1 MLQRIQT
8 IWLLLAAACS
18 FVSLKIS
25 FYAGN
30 LIAEQTTANG
40 VGAFSEITGMDNPI
54 LTTAVGV
61 ISLISIFLYSNR
73 KLQMKFCIAAFF
85 TEISLL
91 IFYYFLIKTFKEG
104 TLAIGAAIHLLIIIF
119 IILAMAG
126 IRKDNKIIAESDR
139 LR

>member
-18 FVSLKIS
+18 FVSLKIT

-30 LIAEQTTANG
+30 LIAEGTTSNG
-40 VGAFSEITGMDNPI
+40 VGSFSQITGMDNPI
-54 LTTAVGV
+54 LTTAAGV
-61 ISLISIFLYSNR
+61 MCLISIFIYKNR
-73 KLQMKFCIAAFF
+73 KQQIKFCIAAFF
-85 TEISLL
+85 IEISLL
-91 IFYYFLIKTFKEG
+91 IFYYFLTKTFKEG
-104 TLAIGAAIHLLIIIF
+104 TLAIGAGIHLLIIIF
-119 IILAMAG
+119 ILLAIAG

>member
-1 MLQRIQT
+1 MLQRIQS

-18 FVSLKIS
+18 FVSLKIT

-30 LIAEQTTANG
+30 LIAEQSTTNSIG
-40 VGAFSEITGMDNPI
+40 SFSEIKGMDNPI

-61 ISLISIFLYSNR
+61 MCLISIFLYKNR
-73 KLQMKFCIAAFF
+73 KQQIKFCITAFF
-85 TEISLL
+85 IEISLL
-91 IFYYFLIKTFKEG
+91 FFYFFLTKTFKEG
-104 TLAIGAAIHLLIIIF
+104 TLAIGAVIHLLIIIF
-119 IILAMAG
+119 IILAIAG

>member
-1 MLQRIQT
+1 MIQRIQT

-18 FVSLKIS
+18 FVSLKIT

-30 LIAEQTTANG
+30 LIGEEGA
-40 VGAFSEITGMDNPI
+40 VGLYSEIKGMDNPI

-61 ISLISIFLYSNR
+61 VSLISIFLYKNR
-73 KLQMKFCIAAFF
+73 KQQIKFCMAAFF
-85 TEISLL
+85 IEISLL
-91 IFYYFLIKTFKEG
+91 IFYFYLTKTFKEG
-104 TLAIGAAIHLLIIIF
+104 TIAIGAAIHLLIIIF
-119 IILAMAG
+119 ILLAIAG

>member
-18 FVSLKIS
+18 FVSLKIT

-30 LIAEQTTANG
+30 LIAEGTTSNG
-40 VGAFSEITGMDNPI
+40 VGAFSQITGMDNPI

-61 ISLISIFLYSNR
+61 MCLICIFLYKNR
-73 KLQMKFCIAAFF
+73 KQQIKFCIAAFF
-85 TEISLL
+85 IEISLL
-91 IFYYFLIKTFKEG
+91 IFYYFLTKTFKEG
-104 TLAIGAAIHLLIIIF
+104 TLAIGAGIHLLIIIF
-119 IILAMAG
+119 ILLAIAG

>member
-8 IWLLLAAACS
+8 IWLLLAATCS
-18 FVSLKIS
+18 FISLKIT

-30 LIAEQTTANG
+30 LIAEGTTSNS
-40 VGAFSEITGMDNPI
+40 VGAFSKITGMDNPI

-61 ISLISIFLYSNR
+61 MSLICIFLYKNR
-73 KLQMKFCIAAFF
+73 KQQIKFCIAAFF
-85 TEISLL
+85 IEISLL
-91 IFYYFLIKTFKEG
+91 IFYYFLTKTFKEG
-104 TLAIGAAIHLLIIIF
+104 TLAIGAGIHLFIIIF
-119 IILAMAG
+119 ILLAIAG